1 MKQRT
6 MARKIGIKKKKKE
19 TREKKT
25 AFFSGNKNTIKEQK
39 KV

>member
-25 AFFSGNKNTIKEQK
+25 AFFLEIKIQ
-39 KV
+39 